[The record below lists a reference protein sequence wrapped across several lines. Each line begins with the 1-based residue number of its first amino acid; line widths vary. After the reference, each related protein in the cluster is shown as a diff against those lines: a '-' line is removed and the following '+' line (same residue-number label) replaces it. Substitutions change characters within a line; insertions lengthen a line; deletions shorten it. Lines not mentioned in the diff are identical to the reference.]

1 LRALAAMLVV
11 IYHVWLERISGG
23 VDVFFFF
30 ILGFLTTL
38 SPILEQG
45 MTTALGW

>member
-1 LRALAAMLVV
+1 MLVV
-11 IYHVWLERISGG
+11 IYHVWLGRISGG
-23 VDVFFFF
+23 VDVFFL
-30 ILGFLTTL
+30 IPGFLITL